1 LYDLEQ
7 CLAAFRLTSFR
18 PGQRDVV
25 EAILSGR
32 DTLCV
37 MPTGGGKSL
46 CYQLPAV
53 ARGGLT
59 LVISPLIA
67 LMKDQ
72 VDALSELGIPATFI
86 NSSIPPEEQRQRID
100 RMVAGRYRLV
110 YLAPERLRSAGFLR
124 AIAQTSISLLAVD
137 EAHCISQWG
146 HDFRPDYARLGRF
159 RERLGNPQT
168 VALTATATQSVRQD
182 IAEVLRLEAPTT
194 FVSGFA
200 RGNLSL
206 RVESPASNSARDQ
219 RLVEFV
225 DQTPGS
231 GIIYASTRKNCEHV
245 VELLTPAIRRKLEF
259 YHAGM
264 GHDERLRVQDN
275 FMSGRTPIV
284 VETNAFGMGID
295 KPDLRFV
302 VHYNIPG
309 SLEAYYQEAGRA
321 GRDGQPSTCL
331 LLFSYQDRFI
341 HEFFIENSY
350 PSQAIIKDVYDYL
363 CSYEQDPIE
372 LTLQDVKDD
381 LNISLGTQ
389 GIANCEHLLEKAGAI
404 ERLDAQQ
411 NMAGIKIDS
420 NLPTLVDLL
429 PREAKSRRKVLREL
443 EQIVGSLRGDMV
455 LFNPAYLA
463 KRLDAKWTTIAKSLR
478 QLSELKEI
486 DYVPPFRGRAIHVK
500 DRTIPFHQLQIDF
513 AALARR
519 KELEF
524 ERLNKMIDFASTRG
538 CRQLKILEYFGDSK
552 REACGACDQ
561 CLAGGVRP
569 PAASGLAAGFEV
581 TGQGGDHPEQGK
593 LPREVRNVAVDPISE
608 AAVRYAVQVALSGV
622 ARTQGRIGKT
632 LIAQMLAGSQSKKVQ
647 SKGLQKL
654 STFGLLQAAKLDL
667 INEMLDWLLSA
678 SRLGQTQTAKFR
690 PVIDLT
696 PSGREWLRGQF
707 SESVWAQMPSPLA
720 SGLAAAFKGSA
731 PRGTALAPHSGA
743 AGEVRSGEQEKSG
756 EVAGGWDAKSN
767 DDQVTAL
774 LDSVPVVEMVPR
786 SEREEEASSVKKTG
800 IRSGLGLSRTRVDL
814 PHLTARQPNWFW
826 TWRLLADGY
835 AWNQICAVRNL
846 ECEEVLEHLLVAAG
860 EHKPIPLDVLF
871 GELWADEQLQLP
883 EFFRLAQVA
892 DAEKRGWLVGKIS
905 QLCEAARAGN

>member
-1 LYDLEQ
+1 MYDLEQ
-7 CLAAFRLTSFR
+7 CLAAFRLKSFR
-18 PGQRDVV
+18 PGQREVV

-86 NSSIPPEEQRQRID
+86 NSSIPLEEQRQRMEW
-100 RMVAGRYRLV
+100 MVSGRYRLV

-124 AIAQTSISLLAVD
+124 AMAQTSINLLAVD

-168 VALTATATQSVRQD
+168 VALTATATQTVRQD
-182 IAEVLRLEAPTT
+182 IAEVLRLESPTT

-200 RGNLSL
+200 RRNLSL
-206 RVESPASNSARDQ
+206 RVETPPSNSSRDQ
-219 RLVEFV
+219 RLVQFV
-225 DQTPGS
+225 EQTPGS

-245 VELLTPAIRRKLEF
+245 VELLTPAIGRKLEF

-264 GHDERLRVQDN
+264 AHDERLRVQDN

-284 VETNAFGMGID
+284 VATNAFGMGID

-331 LLFSYQDRFI
+331 LLFAFQDRFI

-350 PSQAIIKDVYDYL
+350 PSQAILRDVYDYL
-363 CSYEQDPIE
+363 RSYEQDPIE
-372 LTLQDVKDD
+372 LTLQDIKDD

-389 GIANCEHLLEKAGAI
+389 GIANCEQLLEKAGAI

-420 NLPTLVDLL
+420 ELPTLVDLL

-443 EQIVGSLRGDMV
+443 EQIVGSLRGEMI

-463 KRLDAKWTTIAKSLR
+463 KRLNAKWTSIAKTLR
-478 QLSELKEI
+478 QLAELKEL

-500 DRTIPFHQLQIDF
+500 DRTIPFQRLQIDF

-524 ERLNKMIDFASTRG
+524 ERLNKMIEFASTRG
-538 CRQLKILEYFGDSK
+538 CRQVKILEYFGDPQ
-552 REACGACDQ
+552 REACGSCDQ
-561 CLAGGVRP
+561 CQAGGVRP
-569 PAASGLAAGFEV
+569 PNAGVAPATIEERGGEV
-581 TGQGGDHPEQGK
+581 DQ
-593 LPREVRNVAVDPISE
+593 VAE
-608 AAVRYAVQVALSGV
+608 AAVRFAVQVALSGV

-632 LIAQMLAGSQSKKVQ
+632 LVAQMLVGSQSKKVQ
-647 SKGLQKL
+647 AKGLQKL
-654 STFGLLQAAKLDL
+654 STFGLLRGAGIDQVNDL
-667 INEMLDWLLSA
+667 LDWLLA
-678 SRLGQTQTAKFR
+678 TSRLSQTQTAKFR

-696 PSGREWLRGQF
+696 ATGREWLRGQF
-707 SESVWAQMPSPLA
+707 AGVLHQQMPEELA
-720 SGLAAAFKGSA
+720 NRLAAAFKGKYPKDVTAA
-731 PRGTALAPHSGA
+731 PTVETGQ
-743 AGEVRSGEQEKSG
+743 VRIPR
-756 EVAGGWDAKSN
+756 EVALDENSPR
-767 DDQVTAL
+767 VTAL
-774 LDSVPVVEMVPR
+774 LDSVPVWASAAEEAKSSDPVAESTERAAATGVPR
-786 SEREEEASSVKKTG
+786 SFAKA
-800 IRSGLGLSRTRVDL
+800 RVDL
-814 PHLTARQPNWFW
+814 PHLAERQPTWFW

-835 AWNQICAVRNL
+835 AWSQICAVRNL
-846 ECEEVLEHLLVAAG
+846 DCEQVLADLLLARR
-860 EHKPIPLDVLF
+860 EHKPIDWGIFF
-871 GELWADEQLQLP
+871 GELWSGDGLRQA
-883 EFFRLAQVA
+883 EFFRQVGMEDSPRKARLAAQ
-892 DAEKRGWLVGKIS
+892 LS
-905 QLCEAARAGN
+905 QLGVAGTVGEGGNE

>member
-1 LYDLEQ
+1 
-7 CLAAFRLTSFR
+7 
-18 PGQRDVV
+18 
-25 EAILSGR
+25 
-32 DTLCV
+32 

-86 NSSIPPEEQRQRID
+86 NSSIALEEQRQRID

-182 IAEVLRLEAPTT
+182 IAEVLRLDSPIT

-200 RGNLSL
+200 RRNLSL
-206 RVESPASNSARDQ
+206 RVESPPSNSARDQ

-245 VELLTPAIRRKLEF
+245 VQLLTPAIRRKLEF

-264 GHDERLRVQDN
+264 AHDERLRVQDN

-284 VETNAFGMGID
+284 VATNAFGMGID

-411 NMAGIKIDS
+411 NMAGNKIDS

-463 KRLDAKWTTIAKSLR
+463 KRMDAKWTTLAKSLR

-513 AALARR
+513 SALARR

-524 ERLNKMIDFASTRG
+524 ERLNKMIEFASTRG
-538 CRQLKILEYFGDSK
+538 CRQLKILEYFGDSQ
-552 REACGACDQ
+552 RAACGACDECQ
-561 CLAGGVRP
+561 AGGVRP
-569 PAASGLAAGFEV
+569 PAGMSAGAV
-581 TGQGGDHPEQGK
+581 LDVQGK
-593 LPREVRNVAVDPISE
+593 EAPGSESRGKGFREIAVDPISE

-632 LIAQMLAGSQSKKVQ
+632 LVAQMLAGSQSKKVQ

-654 STFGLLQAAKLDL
+654 STFGLLQSAKLEL
-667 INEMLDWLLSA
+667 INELLDWLLAA

-707 SESVWAQMPSPLA
+707 SDSVLAQMPISLSSA
-720 SGLAAAFKGSA
+720 LAASFKGSSPKGA
-731 PRGTALAPHSGA
+731 VLPSASPRMGEERKFGETQRGA
-743 AGEVRSGEQEKSG
+743 AAISGSKGRAEDEV
-756 EVAGGWDAKSN
+756 N
-767 DDQVTAL
+767 AL
-774 LDSVPVVEMVPR
+774 LDSVPVAAVVSRPDIED
-786 SEREEEASSVKKTG
+786 EEDSTDYGTISTG
-800 IRSGLGLSRTRVDL
+800 PAAGKTRVDL
-814 PHLTARQPNWFW
+814 PHVSARQPSWFW

-835 AWNQICAVRNL
+835 AWSQICAVRNL
-846 ECEEVLEHLLVAAG
+846 ECEDVVEHLLNAAR
-860 EHKPIPLDVLF
+860 EHKPIELEVLF
-871 GELWADEQLQLP
+871 GELWTGEHLQQA
-883 EFFRLAQVA
+883 EFFRLARIEVG
-892 DAEKRGWLVGKIS
+892 AEQIRLAGKLNE
-905 QLCEAARAGN
+905 LCLAARSER

>member
-1 LYDLEQ
+1 MQDLEQ
-7 CLAAFRLTSFR
+7 WLQAFRLSSFR
-18 PGQRDVV
+18 PGQREVV

-72 VDALSELGIPATFI
+72 VDALSALGVPATFI
-86 NSSIPPEEQRQRID
+86 NSSISLEQQRQRID
-100 RMVAGRYRLV
+100 RMVAGDYRLV

-124 AIAQTSISLLAVD
+124 AMANTPISLLAVD

-159 RERLGNPQT
+159 RERIGNPQT

-182 IAEVLRLEAPTT
+182 IAEVLRLSDPTT
-194 FVSGFA
+194 FISGFA
-200 RGNLSL
+200 RRNLSL
-206 RVESPASNSARDQ
+206 RVETPTSNSARDN

-225 DQTPGS
+225 EQTPGS

-245 VELLTPAIRRKLEF
+245 VELLTPAIQRKLEF

-264 GHDERLRVQDN
+264 PHEERLRVQDN

-284 VETNAFGMGID
+284 VATNAFGMGID

-331 LLFSYQDRFI
+331 LLFSFQDRFI

-350 PSQAIIKDVYDYL
+350 PSKAIIKDVYDYL

-372 LTLQDVKDD
+372 LTLNDIKED

-420 NLPTLVDLL
+420 NLPTLVNLL
-429 PREAKSRRKVLREL
+429 PREARSRRKLLREL
-443 EQIVGSLRGDMV
+443 EHIVGSLRGEMV
-455 LFNPAYLA
+455 LFNPVYLA

-478 QLSELKEI
+478 QLTELKEI

-500 DRTIPFHQLQIDF
+500 DRTIPFERLEIDF

-519 KELEF
+519 RELEF
-524 ERLNKMIDFASTRG
+524 ERLNRMIEFASTRG
-538 CRQLKILEYFGDSK
+538 CRQLKILDYFGDTH
-552 REACGACDQ
+552 REACGNCDQ
-561 CLAGGVRP
+561 CIAAGLKAP
-569 PAASGLAAGFEV
+569 PAGEPSTVFEIP
-581 TGQGGDHPEQGK
+581 TAK
-593 LPREVRNVAVDPISE
+593 VAPQTEDAI
-608 AAVRYAVQVALSGV
+608 RYAVQVALSGV
-622 ARTQGRIGKT
+622 ARTGGRIGKT
-632 LIAQMLAGSQSKKVQ
+632 LIAQMLAGSTSKKVQ
-647 SKGLQKL
+647 AKGLQKL
-654 STFGLLQAAKLDL
+654 STFGLLRTAKLEL
-667 INEMLDWLLSA
+667 INDLLDWLLA
-678 SRLGQTQTAKFR
+678 VSRIQQTQTAKFR
-690 PVIDLT
+690 PVIDIT
-696 PSGREWLRGQF
+696 AGGREWLRGEF
-707 SESVWAQMPSPLA
+707 
-720 SGLAAAFKGSA
+720 GGS
-731 PRGTALAPHSGA
+731 
-743 AGEVRSGEQEKSG
+743 
-756 EVAGGWDAKSN
+756 VAGRMPASLMAGLELACQGRSPKGVSSPSNPPAVAAEPGEKRREEAAKSE
-767 DDQVTAL
+767 AGRIERL
-774 LDSVPVVEMVPR
+774 LDSVPVAGPMRETGTKAEAPATKPIQQPR
-786 SEREEEASSVKKTG
+786 S
-800 IRSGLGLSRTRVDL
+800 SRQTRIDL
-814 PHLTARQPNWFW
+814 PHQTARQPAWFW

-835 AWNQICAVRNL
+835 AWNQICAVRNID
-846 ECEEVLEHLLVAAG
+846 CATVLEHLTTAAR
-860 EHKPIPLDVLF
+860 EKKPIDLTVFF
-871 GELWADEQLQLP
+871 GELRDDRELQREEFVRQAAGGSGDQQTRLEELLDLLLQL
-883 EFFRLAQVA
+883 A
-892 DAEKRGWLVGKIS
+892 D
-905 QLCEAARAGN
+905 